1 MKNTLLF
8 IKLKFITLIF
18 GLQTVF
24 AQSGGTYQI
33 TQTVLPSGEKSSG
46 GTYSIE
52 TTAGQ
57 PIAGGLLQGSS
68 YSLYSGFWTPPT
80 FAPTAANVSVGGRVT
95 TIGGQGIRN
104 VQLVLSGSNGV
115 IRTAQTV
122 TFGYYRFADVPAGES
137 YVLTISSRR
146 YIFSNPTRIL
156 SVLDELTDIDFVA
169 DN

>member
-1 MKNTLLF
+1 MKNNLLF
-8 IKLKFITLIF
+8 IKIIFVTLIF
-18 GLQTVF
+18 GLQTAF

-46 GTYSIE
+46 GAYSIE
-52 TTAGQ
+52 NTTGQ
-57 PIAGGLLQGSS
+57 PVAGGFLQGAS

-104 VQLVLSGSNGV
+104 VQIILTGSNGV
-115 IRTAQTV
+115 IRTAQTA

-156 SVLDELTDIDFVA
+156 NVLDELTDVDFVA
-169 DN
+169 EN